1 MKRQLGVLLSSTA
14 AVTTVLGASVAAAT
28 APSADERPPIER
40 LNSIRDAYLAA
51 LAGETAWDM
60 PVADKI
66 AQFKNFPNFPNF
78 SNWRNR

>member
-14 AVTTVLGASVAAAT
+14 AVTTVLGAPVAAAT
-28 APSADERPPIER
+28 PSGGERPPIER

>member
-1 MKRQLGVLLSSTA
+1 MKRHLGVLISSTA
-14 AVTTVLGASVAAAT
+14 AVTTVLGAPVVAA
-28 APSADERPPIER
+28 PVPFADERPPIER

-51 LAGETAWDM
+51 LAGGTAWDM
-60 PVADKI
+60 PVRDKI